1 MNEIIATIGGLVL
14 IGYFIAT
21 LVVAYHDGIEIESP
35 IEFI

>member
-21 LVVAYHDGIEIESP
+21 MVVAYHDDTEIPNPS
-35 IEFI
+35 EFI

>member
-21 LVVAYHDGIEIESP
+21 IVVAYHDDIEMTNPS
-35 IEFI
+35 EFI